1 MAEQT
6 GEEREAQYL
15 LAEYQSVCTEMN
27 RRHSER
33 YRFIALSLIMLG
45 IAGAFFGLAKEIVD
59 PSVKILALAIV
70 PFPFISV
77 MALILKEHQYINMRD
92 CYLEV
97 VLRPRLEQ
105 LAIEPDKHFSWPGW
119 QEFEHKQM
127 GRQTGLPRR
136 WSRFA
141 SFMFLEVFDYGIP
154 FIFAVASLGA
164 YWFSRHQLLGHPLLI
179 FVDIL
184 AVTNIVILFFLSC
197 LICIL
202 RLMEQHWYPRPLM
215 MISDQW
221 L

>member
-6 GEEREAQYL
+6 GEEREVQYL
-15 LAEYQSVCTEMN
+15 LAEHQSVCTEMN
-27 RRHSER
+27 WRHSEH

-45 IAGAFFGLAKEIVD
+45 VAGAFFGLAKEIVD

-105 LAIEPDKHFSWPGW
+105 LAIEPDKHFSWLGW

-127 GRQTGLPRR
+127 GRQAGLQQQLQ
-136 WSRFA
+136 RFII
-141 SFMFLEVFDYGIP
+141 FMFLEIFDYGIP
-154 FIFAVASLGA
+154 GLFAFGS
-164 YWFSRHQLLGHPLLI
+164 
-179 FVDIL
+179 L
-184 AVTNIVILFFLSC
+184 AVYQISRNQIITHDLISFADVFAIVNLLLLC
-197 LICIL
+197 LVVFIIIML
-202 RLMEQHWYPRPLM
+202 RFMEQQWYPKPP
-215 MISDQW
+215 IIVSD
-221 L
+221 